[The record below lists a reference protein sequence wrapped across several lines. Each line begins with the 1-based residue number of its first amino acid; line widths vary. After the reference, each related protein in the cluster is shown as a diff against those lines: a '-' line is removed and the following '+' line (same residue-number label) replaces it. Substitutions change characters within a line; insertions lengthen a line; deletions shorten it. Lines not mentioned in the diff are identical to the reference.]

1 MCCYLQLPANTETLK
16 KHLLLLFDRL
26 EKGGRLVTPGTTA
39 GAGAG
44 AGTAAD
50 ASAGGKTRSTAGNGV
65 KGRVDVKQAK

>member
-44 AGTAAD
+44 TAAD

-65 KGRVDVKQAK
+65 NSRVDVKQAK